1 MILLFSRLTWM
12 MDQSKQ
18 LFVYCIIIIIP
29 VYCSQASDASV
40 LVVRINS
47 MRVLRNA
54 KETLIFSHL

>member
-1 MILLFSRLTWM
+1 M

-29 VYCSQASDASV
+29 VYCSQASDARA
-40 LVVRINS
+40 LVGRINS